1 MRELILVMA
10 RALVDKPDEVE
21 IKEIEGEVT
30 TILELKVAKEDLGKV
45 IGKQGKTAHA
55 MRSILNA
62 TATKLKKRAVLEIV
76 E

>member
-1 MRELILVMA
+1 MKELILVMA

-21 IKEIEGEVT
+21 INEIQGDVT
-30 TILELKVAKEDLGKV
+30 TVLELKVAKEDLGKV